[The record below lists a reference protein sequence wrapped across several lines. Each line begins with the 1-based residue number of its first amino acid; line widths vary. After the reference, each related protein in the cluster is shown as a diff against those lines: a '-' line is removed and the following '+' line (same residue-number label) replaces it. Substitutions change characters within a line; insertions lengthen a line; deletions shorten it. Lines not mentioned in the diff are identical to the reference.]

1 MSFFTADAL
10 RFLKSLARNNR
21 RDWFEKHREN
31 WLREVRDPM
40 AELVED
46 LDLRIARFAPEM
58 TGDPRRSIFRLH
70 RDVRFSPD
78 KSPYKT
84 HAACWFFH
92 ADASSKVG
100 REAHGGGAGFYF
112 HLQPGASFVGGGC
125 WMPPRP
131 ALGRLRAAMAADP
144 RAFERVVL
152 SPALRRRMGAL
163 SEESMLTRV
172 PRGYAAQHPAARW
185 LRYQSLTVGRK
196 LGDDEVTGARLASTL
211 SSDFKAITPLVRW
224 INSALGLEPQD
235 SR

>member
-1 MSFFTADAL
+1 VSFFSADAL

-21 RDWFEKHREN
+21 REWFELHREN
-31 WLREVRDPM
+31 WLRDVRDPM

-46 LDLRIARFAPEM
+46 LDLRLRTFAPEI
-58 TGDPRRSIFRLH
+58 TGDPKRSIFRIY
-70 RDVRFSPD
+70 RDVRFSAD

-92 ADASSKVG
+92 TGGSSKVG

-131 ALGRLRAAMAADP
+131 ALARIRAALAADI
-144 RAFERVVL
+144 RGFERIVKA
-152 SPALRRRMGAL
+152 PALRRRMGGL
-163 SEESMLTRV
+163 GEESMLTRV
-172 PRGYAAQHPAARW
+172 PRGYPADHPAATW
-185 LRYQSLTVGRK
+185 LRHQSFTVGRK
-196 LGDDEVTGARLASTL
+196 LSDADVTSARLATAL
-211 SSDFKAITPLVRW
+211 ASDFKAITPLVRW
-224 INSALGLEPQD
+224 INSALGLEPHD